1 MIAPEDSIAY
11 FVMNFP
17 YDEEEEIEQIY
28 NSFLHDDR
36 YSQHITSETEYVF
49 WIQYLDEFFAE
60 TIGE

>member
-28 NSFLHDDR
+28 NSFLDDEK
-36 YSQHITSETEYVF
+36 YSQHINSENEYEF
-49 WIQYLDEFFAE
+49 WKQYLDHFFAE
-60 TIGE
+60 PIGE